1 MLKKLTNS
9 FAFRV
14 FTPFLVFVSLVVITL
29 YLFTSYSISD
39 SANHQI
45 RENLNWLS
53 RSVLYICD
61 TNLDKLFQ
69 TGKATNEK
77 LVRLEKVSTMV
88 AIEDF
93 VRANNVGVVVFDE
106 NRQEVIVK
114 TELPRE
120 TLSIIENLLLT
131 NNLSLIPA
139 KLEGYIV
146 YSQLFQPWQWHI
158 ILLKPKAQ
166 ALRTMEQP
174 IYRYAFSVALITIVI
189 VTGLMFYFL
198 SYKVRNPIN
207 RIIGAIKEGNQPNYS
222 GVFEFEFL
230 SDSIAGMM
238 HSLTEKTHLLETT
251 NQEIEKAKAQLSDA
265 IESMSEGFVLFDD
278 KDHLVLCNQHFRDF
292 YSLTLLPE
300 HASFQEILRVM
311 YREGVVSVEVPLET
325 WVKSIIQ
332 TRDKVGRAHL
342 IELNQDRF
350 IEFREYATSD
360 GGVVGIHTDITERKM
375 AEQRLQYLASYD
387 MLTNLPNRVMFQ
399 NELKKNI
406 NRAERFDGIV
416 ALFFIDLDKFKDV
429 NDTLGHMVG
438 DELLKKVANILLKS
452 IRGFDIAARLG
463 GDEFAVISSDLR
475 SEVEAENMA
484 QRMNDL
490 LNCNVDCEGH
500 SIHIGASIGVTLFPY
515 DGNDSDQLLKNA
527 DMAMYEAKNLG
538 RNQYRMYNDE
548 MNQRVQ
554 ERNELEKDMHRA
566 LMNNEFLVFYQPKVD
581 LNTFKVV
588 GMEAL
593 IRWQHSDRGL
603 ITPNK
608 FIPIAEQSNLITD
621 IGEWVLEEACKQC
634 KVWNDVSQLGALQV
648 AVNLSASQFKY
659 GDITGTIDRVLQ
671 DQAMEPAFLE
681 VEITETMVMND
692 ADAVS
697 QALHHFARRG
707 VGISIDDF
715 GTGYSSLA
723 YLWRFPVNKVK
734 IDRFFVKDLLHN
746 HESQAIVRSV
756 ISLAHSLNLV
766 VIAEGVETKKQL
778 EFLQD
783 LKCDQAQ
790 GYLFTPPLPAARF
803 VEWMKQYQEN
813 QAQKGAYRKVGR

>member
-1 MLKKLTNS
+1 MLKKLVNS

-14 FTPFLVFVSLVVITL
+14 FTPFLVFVSLVVIAL

-45 RENLNWLS
+45 KENLNWLS

-61 TNLDKLFQ
+61 TSVDKLFQ
-69 TGKATNEK
+69 TGNATNEK

-93 VRANNVGVVVFDE
+93 VRANNVGVVVYDNNAE
-106 NRQEVIVK
+106 EVLVK
-114 TELPRE
+114 TELPKATLAAIE
-120 TLSIIENLLLT
+120 TSLLT
-131 NNLSLIPA
+131 DNPNIVTG
-139 KLEGYIV
+139 KLADYIV
-146 YSQLFQPWQWHI
+146 HSQLFQPWQWRI

-166 ALRTMEQP
+166 ALRAMEQP
-174 IYRYAFSVALITIVI
+174 VYRYAFSIALITIVI
-189 VTGLMFYFL
+189 ITGLMFYFL
-198 SYKVRNPIN
+198 SYKVRIPIN
-207 RIIGAIKEGNQPNYS
+207 RIIGAIKKGNQPSYR
-222 GVFEFEFL
+222 GVSEFEFL

-238 HSLTEKTHLLETT
+238 HSLTEKTHLLEST
-251 NQEIEKAKAQLSDA
+251 NKEIEKAKVQLSDA
-265 IESMSEGFVLFDD
+265 IESMSEGFVLFDEQ
-278 KDHLVLCNQHFRDF
+278 DHLILCNQHFRNF
-292 YSLTLLPE
+292 YSLTLLPDQ
-300 HASFQEILRVM
+300 ASFQDILRIM
-311 YREGVVSVEVPLET
+311 YREGVVSVDVPLET
-325 WVKSIIQ
+325 WIKSIML
-332 TRDKVGRAHL
+332 TRDKVGQAHL

-360 GGVVGIHTDITERKM
+360 SGVVGIHTDITDRKM

-387 MLTNLPNRVMFQ
+387 LLTNLPNRVMFQ
-399 NELKKNI
+399 HELKKNI
-406 NRAERFDGIV
+406 NRAERFEGIV

-438 DELLKKVANILLKS
+438 DELLKKVADILLNS

-463 GDEFAVISSDLR
+463 GDEFAVISSGLR
-475 SEVEAENMA
+475 SEVEVENMA

-490 LNCNVDCEGH
+490 LNCTVNCQGH
-500 SIHIGASIGVTLFPY
+500 TIHIGASIGVTLFPY
-515 DGNDSDQLLKNA
+515 DGNDCDQLLKNA

-548 MNQRVQ
+548 MNRRVQ
-554 ERNELEKDMHRA
+554 ERNALEKDMRRA
-566 LMNNEFLVFYQPKVD
+566 LMADEFIVYYQPKID
-581 LNTFKVV
+581 LNTSCVV

-593 IRWQHSDRGL
+593 VRWQHSNRGL

-621 IGEWVLEEACKQC
+621 IGEWVLEEACRQC
-634 KVWNDVSQLGALQV
+634 QEWSGANQLGALQV

-659 GDITGTIDRVLQ
+659 GDITGTTDRILQ
-671 DQAMEPAFLE
+671 KLTMEPGGLE

-707 VGISIDDF
+707 VSISIDDF

-734 IDRFFVKDLLHN
+734 IDRSFIKDLLHN
-746 HESQAIVRSV
+746 NEAQAIVRSV

-778 EFLQD
+778 EFLQK

-790 GYLFTPPLPAARF
+790 GYFFTPPLPAEGF
-803 VEWMKQYQEN
+803 VEWVKDYQEK
-813 QAQKGAYRKVGR
+813 QAHKGAYQKVGR